1 MNIVS
6 RVTVQH
12 LKQNRKRTI
21 VTILGI
27 MLSVALIM
35 AISAFAE
42 SFLDMARQQEIATD
56 GEWHVDFDEVA
67 PGQISEIRED
77 PEVKKA
83 MVSKEVGAAL
93 LEGCGNEAKPYLA
106 IRAYNQDAMEEYPLT
121 LLEGRFP
128 QTAGEIVLPKHL
140 ETNGGIKWKVGD
152 TITLR
157 PGTRVI
163 HTTEGDQEAPVYYP
177 YYEGEE
183 TLEDTHEETYTV

>member
-93 LEGCGNEAKPYLA
+93 LEGCGNEGYC
-106 IRAYNQDAMEEYPLT
+106 AYA
-121 LLEGRFP
+121 
-128 QTAGEIVLPKHL
+128 
-140 ETNGGIKWKVGD
+140 
-152 TITLR
+152 
-157 PGTRVI
+157 
-163 HTTEGDQEAPVYYP
+163 
-177 YYEGEE
+177 
-183 TLEDTHEETYTV
+183 